1 MLGIVVYFH
10 DCEHMMYTSPATSAE
25 YGDLIYINLL
35 TEFGVAVLQA
45 VKTEANMPIS
55 IQACQ

>member
-10 DCEHMMYTSPATSAE
+10 NSEHMMYTSPVTSAE

-35 TEFGVAVLQA
+35 TELRVAVLQP

-55 IQACQ
+55 IQT